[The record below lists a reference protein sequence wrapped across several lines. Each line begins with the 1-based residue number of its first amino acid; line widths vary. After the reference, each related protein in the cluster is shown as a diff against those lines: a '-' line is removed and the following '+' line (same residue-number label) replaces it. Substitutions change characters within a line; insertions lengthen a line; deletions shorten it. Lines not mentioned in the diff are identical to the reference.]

1 MIFLLPLE
9 MTCKPTAHTTPLF
22 PNYHCFLLL
31 IALGFFVCFVLWL
44 WSLKTQR
51 AGLLLTN
58 LSVAVAA
65 LSGRQSHSIA
75 VHSPIFH
82 LDLRSYYPR
91 KWKAIAIYQWEKN
104 SLFSICPQLF
114 HHQTLLYSREA
125 CNSEPD
131 TFSEVDLH
139 LICGFLSI
147 SNIHINI
154 VIQHNLEYGAQ
165 IYFSSYSEIIT

>member
-1 MIFLLPLE
+1 MYSLTTSFAFLCLPPSNLWPYFLKVHYIYPQTTIIENSNFMIFLLPLE

-58 LSVAVAA
+58 LSVDVAA
-65 LSGRQSHSIA
+65 PSGRQSHSIA

-82 LDLRSYYPR
+82 LVLRSYYPR
-91 KWKAIAIYQWEKN
+91 KWKAIAIYPWKKN

-114 HHQTLLYSREA
+114 HH
-125 CNSEPD
+125 
-131 TFSEVDLH
+131 
-139 LICGFLSI
+139 
-147 SNIHINI
+147 
-154 VIQHNLEYGAQ
+154 
-165 IYFSSYSEIIT
+165 